1 VQKIHTCPNHC
12 ILYRGDFENATRC
25 PVCNVSRYK
34 KSYNQECVKK
44 ISKKNKNKKTTIGL
58 ESDDDTFDD
67 MDEKKKSKILALV
80 MWYLPVIDRLKRL
93 FSNPREA
100 ELMRW
105 HAENRKQNNKHIRHP
120 VDASQ

>member
-1 VQKIHTCPNHC
+1 MSEPYC
-12 ILYRGDFENATRC
+12 ILYHGDFENIARC

-34 KSYNQECVKK
+34 KSYNQDCVKNFP
-44 ISKKNKNKKTTIGL
+44 KKNKNKKSTIGP

-67 MDEKKKSKILALV
+67 MDGKKKSKIPALV
-80 MWYLPVIDRLKRL
+80 MWYLPVIDRLKGL

-105 HAENRKQNNKHIRHP
+105 HAENRKQNNKQIRHP
-120 VDASQ
+120 ADAS

>member
-1 VQKIHTCPNHC
+1 MSVDT
-12 ILYRGDFENATRC
+12 RRATI
-25 PVCNVSRYK
+25 
-34 KSYNQECVKK
+34 KSVKK
-44 ISKKNKNKKTTIGL
+44 FPKKNKNKKSTIGP

-67 MDEKKKSKILALV
+67 MDGKKKSKNPTLV

-105 HAENRKQNNKHIRHP
+105 HAENRKQNNKQIRHP
-120 VDASQ
+120 VDAS